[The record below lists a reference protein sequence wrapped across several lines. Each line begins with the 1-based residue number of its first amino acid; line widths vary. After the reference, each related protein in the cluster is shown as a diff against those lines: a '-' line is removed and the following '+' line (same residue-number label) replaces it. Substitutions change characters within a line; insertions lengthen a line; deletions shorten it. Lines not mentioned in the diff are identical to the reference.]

1 MLVAVIDF
9 LARNAAALDRTDFD
23 HWAEDFV
30 EDCTYRIVSMENH
43 QLGYDMP
50 LMLMKNKN
58 MILDRILSLR
68 EANIFNIHRDSHIL
82 GLPVVEKKNDRIQ
95 VETPITVFQT
105 NQDGVASLFCVGR
118 YVDKIVETKA
128 GLKLKSRDVMVENFG
143 IIRLLST
150 PL

>member
-1 MLVAVIDF
+1 MILAVIDF
-9 LARNAAALDRTDFD
+9 LARNAASLDRTDFD
-23 HWAEDFV
+23 AWVDDFV
-30 EDCTYRIVSMENH
+30 EDCCYRVVSVENA

-58 MILDRILSLR
+58 MLHDRILSLR
-68 EANIFNIHRDSHIL
+68 EANIYNIHRDSHIL
-82 GLPVVEKKNDRIQ
+82 GLPVVAAANGEIRA
-95 VETPITVFQT
+95 ETPITVYQT

-118 YVDKIVETKA
+118 YVDEIVQSA
-128 GLKLKSRDVMVENFG
+128 GALKLKRRDVMVENFG